1 MRVLVLGGYGL
12 IGLAITR
19 ALIARGAGAIG
30 AGRRPDH
37 GAAREP
43 RARWVRLDLADPPAD
58 LKQTLTGVDAVIN
71 AAGALQDGGRD
82 SLEAVHHTGVAAVLA
97 ACREAGVK
105 RWIQISAAGVSPD
118 ASTPFF
124 RTKAAGDQA
133 VRLSGLAYAILRP
146 GLVIGPDGYG
156 GTVLM
161 RAVAGAPFIQP
172 VAYAD
177 SLIHPVSLGEV
188 ASEAADHALAGELKA
203 IEMDLVAP
211 EPVTFAELVAGMRAR
226 QGLPPARIIALPS
239 VFAELAGVLGDLAAR
254 LGWNGPLRSTAM
266 TVMSGGVTGDPSQ
279 RAALGYPPLKTAE
292 DTLLDLHSSAQERAI
307 ALSLPLRVLIT
318 LTLAAFW
325 IVSGVLGFVS
335 AEAARAV
342 LTDAGMAP
350 GLAAAFVAG
359 GSVADIALGLGVL
372 IARTHRLA
380 LWGMILLTLG
390 YLSAATLVTPG
401 LWLDPLGPLVK
412 SVPAMVL
419 ALIAL
424 TWRSRD

>member
-1 MRVLVLGGYGL
+1 VRVLVLGGYGL
-12 IGLAITR
+12 IGLAVTR
-19 ALIARGAGAIG
+19 LLIARGVDVIG

-43 RARWVRLDLADPPAD
+43 RARWVRLDLAAPPGD
-58 LKQTLTGVDAVIN
+58 LQQTLGGVDAVIN
-71 AAGALQDGGRD
+71 AAGALQDGGGD

-97 ACREAGVK
+97 ASREAGVK

-118 ASTPFF
+118 ASTAFF
-124 RTKAAGDQA
+124 RTKAAGDEA
-133 VRLSGLAYAILRP
+133 VRMSGLAYAILRP
-146 GLVIGPDGYG
+146 GIVIGPDGYG

-161 RAVAGAPFIQP
+161 RAVAGAPVIQP
-172 VAYAD
+172 VAHAD
-177 SLIHPVSLGEV
+177 SLIHPVSLDEV
-188 ASEAADHALAGELKA
+188 AHEAADHALAGDLKA

-211 EPVTFAELVAGMRAR
+211 QPVTFAELVAGLRAR
-226 QGLPPARIIALPS
+226 QGLPPARIIALPP
-239 VFAELAGVLGDLAAR
+239 VFASLAGLFGDLAAR

-279 RAALGYPPLKTAE
+279 RAKLGYPPLKSAE
-292 DTLLDLHSSAQERAI
+292 DILLDLHSSAQERAI
-307 ALSLPLRVLIT
+307 ALSLSVRMMIA

-325 IVSGVLGFVS
+325 IVSGAMGFVS
-335 AEAARAV
+335 ADAARAV
-342 LTDAGMAP
+342 LTDAGMTSE
-350 GLAAAFVAG
+350 LAAAFVAG
-359 GSVADIALGLGVL
+359 GSLADIALGLSVL

-380 LWGMILLTLG
+380 LWGMIVLTLG
-390 YLSAATLVTPG
+390 YLSAASLVTPS

-424 TWRSRD
+424 TYRSRE

>member
-19 ALIARGAGAIG
+19 ALIARGVEVIG

-43 RARWVRLDLADPPAD
+43 RARWVRLDLADPPGD
-58 LKQTLTGVDAVIN
+58 LQQTLAGVDAVIN
-71 AAGALQDGGRD
+71 AAGALQDGGGD
-82 SLEAVHHTGVAAVLA
+82 DLEAVHHTGVAAILA
-97 ACREAGVK
+97 ACREAGVT

-124 RTKAAGDQA
+124 RTKAAGDEA
-133 VRLSGLAYAILRP
+133 VRMSGLAYAILRP

-161 RAVAGAPFIQP
+161 RAIAGAPFIQP
-172 VAYAD
+172 VAHAD
-177 SLIHPVSLGEV
+177 SLIHPVSLSDV
-188 ASEAADHALAGELKA
+188 AREAADQALSEDLTA

-211 EPVTFAELVAGMRAR
+211 QPVTFAELVAGLRAR
-226 QGLPPARIIALPS
+226 QGLPPARIIALPA
-239 VFAELAGVLGDLAAR
+239 VFAAAAGILGDLAAR

-266 TVMSGGVTGDPSQ
+266 TVMASGVTGDPAQ
-279 RAALGYPPLKTAE
+279 RSALGYPPLKTAE
-292 DTLLDLHSSAQERAI
+292 EILLGLHSSAQERAI

-325 IVSGVLGFVS
+325 IVSGVMGFVS

-342 LTDAGMAP
+342 LTDVGMTSK
-350 GLAAAFVAG
+350 LAAAFVAG
-359 GSVADIALGLGVL
+359 GSLADIALGLGVL

-380 LWGMILLTLG
+380 LWGMIALTLG
-390 YLSAATLVTPG
+390 YLGAATFVTPA

-424 TWRSRD
+424 TYRSRE